1 MAGGTAAAD
10 GTTWTDETMQARPIL
25 EQLREQLHLRLRLPE
40 FAKRLLDDAA
50 MCPAAGGPTEQ
61 TAVLGWLA
69 FAVVGAVGGFVV
81 GGPVLALAGAVL
93 GAGLPLAYLRLR
105 RGERDRRLAQVLPD
119 FLESLARSLRSGASL
134 STATVEAIN
143 GPPSLAWP
151 LAEELSLIK
160 GELSGGASFRQT
172 IAAWQHRRPL
182 RPVTL
187 TAAALMLGAGV
198 GGQKA
203 RSVDAV
209 AQTLREQNAIQ
220 QELASS
226 SAQARMSAIVIVALP
241 VAFLFLTTAVGAD
254 GQNLLWGSPFG
265 LVCLGAGVA
274 LNLVGGFWM
283 RRILRGVPI

>member
-1 MAGGTAAAD
+1 MLAR
-10 GTTWTDETMQARPIL
+10 TMLARTMLARPIP
-25 EQLREQLHLRLRLPE
+25 EQLRLPE
-40 FAKRLLDDAA
+40 FMKQLLDDAA
-50 MCPAAGGPTEQ
+50 MCQGAGGPTEQ
-61 TAVLGWLA
+61 AAILGWLA
-69 FAVVGAVGGFVV
+69 FAGIGAAGGFVLGGLVLGLV
-81 GGPVLALAGAVL
+81 GVVV
-93 GAGLPLAYLRLR
+93 GAGLPLAYLWLR
-105 RGERDRRLAQVLPD
+105 RGERDRRLVQALPD

-134 STATVEAIN
+134 STATVEAIS

-151 LAEELSLIK
+151 LAEELARIK
-160 GELSGGASFRQT
+160 AELSGGAGFRQT
-172 IAAWQHRRPL
+172 IAAWQHRQPL

-226 SAQARMSAIVIVALP
+226 SAQAKMSAIVIAALP

-265 LVCLGAGVA
+265 LMCLATGVA
-274 LNLVGGFWM
+274 LNLAGGFWM
-283 RRILRGVPI
+283 RRILQGVPI